1 MPRSLL
7 ILSGDGI
14 GPEVMAEVARVIDWF
29 NSARGLDFSVE
40 EDLVGG
46 AAYDAH
52 GTPLS
57 DATMERAQAVDAVL
71 LGAVGGPAY
80 DDLDFAVKP
89 ERGLLRLRKEMDLYA
104 NLRPAQCFDALADY
118 SSLKRDVVAGLDIM
132 IVRELTG
139 GVYFGEPRG
148 IVKDGNER
156 VGINTQRYSESE
168 IARVARSAFEL
179 AIKRGKKLCS
189 MEKANV
195 MESGVLWRQVVTEV
209 HADYPEVELSHM
221 YADAGAM
228 QLSRW
233 PKQFDV
239 IVTDNLFG
247 DLLSDLA
254 AMLTGS
260 LGMLPSASLGAPM
273 ENGRPK
279 ALYEPVHGSA
289 PDIAGQGKANPIAC
303 ILSFA
308 MALRYS
314 FDLGAEAD
322 MLEGAVEDALAA
334 GMRTADLGQDE
345 GTTLVTTAEMGD
357 AILGALAAR
366 AGAAGAAG
374 AAGGDG

>member
-1 MPRSLL
+1 MTTPSLL
-7 ILSGDGI
+7 ILPGDGI
-14 GPEVMAEVARVIDWF
+14 GPEVMAEVRRIIDWF
-29 NSARGLDFSVE
+29 GTKRSLPFDVS

-46 AAYDAH
+46 AAFDAH
-52 GTPLS
+52 GTPLH
-57 DATMERAQAVDAVL
+57 DETMAKAQEVDAVL
-71 LGAVGGPAY
+71 LGAVGGPKY
-80 DDLDFAVKP
+80 DALDFSQKP

-104 NLRPAQCFDALADY
+104 NLRPAQCFDALADF
-118 SSLKRDVVAGLDIM
+118 SSLKSDVVSGLDIM
-132 IVRELTG
+132 IVRELTS

-148 IVKDGNER
+148 IIEEGNER
-156 VGINTQRYSESE
+156 VGINTQRYTESE
-168 IARVARSAFEL
+168 IERVARSAFEL
-179 AIKRGKKLCS
+179 ARRRGNKVCS

-195 MESGVLWRQVVTEV
+195 MESGVLWREVVQKVGDEE
-209 HADYPEVELSHM
+209 YPDVELSHM

-228 QLSRW
+228 QLTRW

-273 ENGRPK
+273 ANGRPK

-289 PDIAGQGKANPIAC
+289 PDIAGQGKANPSAC

-314 FDLGAEAD
+314 FDKGEEAD
-322 MLEGAVEDALAA
+322 RLEAAVEKVLAD
-334 GMRTADLGQDE
+334 GVRTADLMQADG
-345 GTTLVTTAEMGD
+345 GTPASTTQMGD
-357 AILGALAAR
+357 AILAALDASL
-366 AGAAGAAG
+366 
-374 AAGGDG
+374 

>member
-1 MPRSLL
+1 MSNPSIL
-7 ILSGDGI
+7 ILPGDGI
-14 GPEVMAEVARVIDWF
+14 GPEVMAEVRHVIDWF
-29 NSARGLDFSVE
+29 GENRDLTFDVS

-46 AAYDAH
+46 AAYDVH
-52 GTPLS
+52 GVPLA
-57 DATMERAQAVDAVL
+57 DATMERAQGADAVL
-71 LGAVGGPAY
+71 LGAVGGPRY
-80 DDLDFAVKP
+80 DELDFQLKP

-104 NLRPAQCFDALADY
+104 NLRPAQCFDALAEF
-118 SSLKRDVVAGLDIM
+118 SSLKADVVGGLDIM
-132 IVRELTG
+132 IVRELTS

-148 IVKDGNER
+148 IVKEGNER
-156 VGINTQRYSESE
+156 VGINTQRYTESE
-168 IARVARSAFEL
+168 IARVARSAFDL
-179 AIKRGKKLCS
+179 ARKRTGKVCS

-195 MESGVLWRQVVTEV
+195 MESGVLWREVVSEV
-209 HADYPEVELSHM
+209 HAAEYSDVVLSHM

-228 QLSRW
+228 QLTRW

-273 ENGRPK
+273 DNGRPK

-289 PDIAGQGKANPIAC
+289 PDIAGQGKANPVAC

-314 FDLGAEAD
+314 FDKGDEATR
-322 MLEGAVEDALAA
+322 LERAVEAVLAD
-334 GMRTADLGQDE
+334 GLRTPDLMGPE
-345 GTTLVTTAEMGD
+345 GGSPVSTAEMGD
-357 AILGALAAR
+357 AVVAKLSASL
-366 AGAAGAAG
+366 
-374 AAGGDG
+374 

>member
-1 MPRSLL
+1 MSNPSIL
-7 ILSGDGI
+7 ILPGDGI
-14 GPEVMAEVARVIDWF
+14 GPEVMAEVRKVIDWF
-29 NSARGLDFSVE
+29 GANRDLTFDVS

-46 AAYDAH
+46 VAYDAH
-52 GTPLS
+52 GVPLA
-57 DATMERAQAVDAVL
+57 DATMERAQEADAVL
-71 LGAVGGPAY
+71 LGAVGGPRY
-80 DDLDFAVKP
+80 DELDFQLKP

-104 NLRPAQCFDALADY
+104 NLRPAQCFDALAEF
-118 SSLKRDVVAGLDIM
+118 SSLKADVVGGLDIM
-132 IVRELTG
+132 IVRELTA

-148 IVKDGNER
+148 IVKEGNER
-156 VGINTQRYSESE
+156 VGINTQRYTESE

-179 AIKRGKKLCS
+179 ARKRTGKVCS

-195 MESGVLWRQVVTEV
+195 MESGVLWREVVTEV
-209 HADYPEVELSHM
+209 HAAEYSDVELSHM

-228 QLSRW
+228 QLTRW

-260 LGMLPSASLGAPM
+260 LGMLPSASLGAQM
-273 ENGRPK
+273 DNGRPK

-289 PDIAGQGKANPIAC
+289 PDIAGQGKANPVAC

-314 FDLGAEAD
+314 FDKGDEATR
-322 MLEGAVEDALAA
+322 LERAVEAILAD
-334 GMRTADLGQDE
+334 GLRTPDLMGPE
-345 GTTLVTTAEMGD
+345 GGSPVSTTEMGD
-357 AILGALAAR
+357 AVVAKLGAGL
-366 AGAAGAAG
+366 
-374 AAGGDG
+374 